1 MVPSDELA
9 AVDMVLPVDVME
21 GEVAEEKDEEVD
33 VEAEDDEQL
42 AD

>member
-1 MVPSDELA
+1 MVPPDELA
-9 AVDMVLPVDVME
+9 AVDMVLPVDVVE
-21 GEVAEEKDEEVD
+21 GKVAEEKDEEVD